1 MAPPE
6 IMPSM
11 VRFIPP
17 AVFGDLGPDK
27 LLAAIKNAVT
37 ECTELSIS
45 TQSTQSAH
53 LLLVPVEY
61 PVSTEQIEHL
71 WYYWMRHGMG
81 TVLRLPDGRIV
92 SRIIP
97 VSMQSGI
104 PAPAELNFF
113 LDGTDDHVA
122 VVGAPDSPD
131 RLAFLT
137 LINELLAVSARES
150 ALKPDLE
157 AFESYIRKRFKT
169 DFPPLA
175 YHNPEH
181 ILDVY
186 HSSIRIA
193 DAEGVNEEEKDLLR
207 VAALLHD
214 AGFIHTAVN
223 HEKRGAE
230 MAASVLPAFGFS
242 PSQVSVI
249 EQMILATKVPQSPLS
264 HLDRII
270 CDADLDYLGRD
281 DFYSIGGKLYIEL
294 LAIGVVKDDKS
305 WNTLQ
310 KKFLEAHRF
319 HTDFSKANREP
330 EKQARLRE
338 IIALIG

>member
-1 MAPPE
+1 
-6 IMPSM
+6 M
-11 VRFIPP
+11 VRFVSP
-17 AVFGDLGPDK
+17 ADSGDVGPGK
-27 LLAAIKNAVT
+27 LLAAIRHAVP
-37 ECTELSIS
+37 ECTALSAPA
-45 TQSTQSAH
+45 QSTEPAK

-61 PVSTEQIEHL
+61 PVSTEQIEQI
-71 WYYWMRHGMG
+71 WNDWMRQGVG
-81 TVLRLPDGRIV
+81 TVLRLPDGRII

-97 VSMQSGI
+97 VSMQPGI
-104 PAPAELNFF
+104 PAPAELRFF
-113 LDGTDDHVA
+113 LDGTDDQVL
-122 VVGAPDSPD
+122 VVGDPDD
-131 RLAFLT
+131 HEFRT
-137 LINELLAVSARES
+137 LISDLLAASTPES
-150 ALKPDLE
+150 LSKPDLD

-175 YHNPEH
+175 YHNPDH

-186 HSSIRIA
+186 EAAIRIA
-193 DAEGVNEEEKDLLR
+193 DAEGVTESEKDLLR

-214 AGFIHTAVN
+214 SGFIHTAVN

-230 MAASVLPAFGFS
+230 MAASVMPAFGFN
-242 PSQVSVI
+242 PSQVSLV
-249 EQMILATKVPQSPLS
+249 EQMILATKVPQSPVS

-294 LAIGVVKDDKS
+294 LAIGVVKDDQT

-319 HTDFSKANREP
+319 HTDFSKTNREP
-330 EKQARLRE
+330 EKQARLKE
-338 IIALIG
+338 IITLLS